1 MNFAGDILQW
11 HKTVDRRLPWK
22 ESNDP
27 YNIWISEIVLQQ
39 TRVEQGTQYYH
50 RLITHFPSIESL
62 ASAEEDEIMRQWKGL
77 GYYSRARNMH
87 KTAKIIVDEY
97 AGRFP
102 DIHSEILSLPGIG
115 PYTAAAIASF
125 AFDLPYAVL
134 DGNVFRV
141 LSRVFGIFTP
151 INTTAGKKEFGKLAA
166 DLLPHEQS
174 ADYNQAIM
182 DFGALCCK
190 PRKPN
195 CKSCTLLK
203 CCSAYNNN
211 LIDQLPQKEKKL
223 KRRSRYFIGLV
234 CTSKRGLLI
243 EKRTKKDVWQGL
255 YSIPMLELGGK
266 TTRKAMSEQVMSKF
280 PDRNISH
287 VATRTQ
293 KLTHQDIYID
303 LFQVDQT
310 ALDESEIVVSPE
322 SYDNYAYPR
331 VIDEYIKD
339 YLGVF
344 QND

>member
-1 MNFAGDILQW
+1 MNFAEDILRW

-39 TRVEQGTQYYH
+39 TRVEQGTKYYH
-50 RLITHFPSIESL
+50 RLIEHFPTIESL
-62 ASAEEDEIMRQWKGL
+62 ASAHEDEIMRQWKGL

-87 KTAKIIVDEY
+87 KTAKIIVDRY
-97 AGRFP
+97 AGHFP
-102 DIHSEILSLPGIG
+102 NNHEEILSLPGIG

-125 AFDLPYAVL
+125 AFDLPHAVL

-151 INTTAGKKEFGKLAA
+151 INTTAGKKEFSQLAT
-166 DLLPHEQS
+166 DLLPQEQS

-190 PRKPN
+190 PKKPN
-195 CKSCTLLK
+195 CEFCTLMIS
-203 CCSAYNNN
+203 CSAYNND

-234 CTSKRGLLI
+234 CTKKQGLLI
-243 EKRTKKDVWQGL
+243 EKRTKKDIWQGL

-266 TTRKAMSEQVMSKF
+266 TAKEEMCEQVTSKF
-280 PDRNISH
+280 PDRDISH
-287 VATRTQ
+287 VATKSQ
-293 KLTHQDIYID
+293 KLTHQDIHID
-303 LFQVDQT
+303 FFRVDQT
-310 ALDESEIVVSPE
+310 VLDDFEIVVSPE
-322 SYDNYAYPR
+322 TYDNYAYPR
-331 VIDEYIKD
+331 VIDEYIKE

-344 QND
+344 